1 MATVAR
7 AIIFPATMWDTLLS
21 STTLVAFSETGD
33 KTQLLAFTLAARYRK
48 PWVVLGG
55 ILVATLLNHGL
66 AAWAGTL
73 VSGWLSP
80 TVLPWL
86 LAACFLGFGLWI
98 LVPDKDEDSGKE
110 PRFGPFLTTA
120 ILFFL
125 AEMGDKTQFATI
137 ALGAKYQSVLWVTAG
152 TTLGMLIADGLAIF
166 LGEKLADKVQAKWI
180 RIVTAVL
187 FIGFGLLSLVQAL
200 RG

>member
-1 MATVAR
+1 
-7 AIIFPATMWDTLLS
+7 MWETILS
-21 STTLVAFSETGD
+21 STTLVAASETGD

-48 PWVVLGG
+48 PWTVLGG

-66 AAWAGTL
+66 AAWAGSL

-80 TVLPWL
+80 TILAWL

-98 LVPDKDEDSGKE
+98 LVPDKEDEAGKE

-120 ILFFL
+120 VLFFL

-137 ALGAKYQSVLWVTAG
+137 ALGAKYHSVLWVTAG

-166 LGEKLADKVQAKWI
+166 LGEKLADKVQASWI

-187 FIGFGLLSLVQAL
+187 FIGFGVFSAITAL

>member
-1 MATVAR
+1 
-7 AIIFPATMWDTLLS
+7 MWETLFS

-33 KTQLLAFTLAARYRK
+33 KTQLLAFTLAARFRK
-48 PWVVLGG
+48 PWVVLAG

-66 AAWAGTL
+66 AAWAGSL
-73 VSGWLSP
+73 VSAWLSP
-80 TVLPWL
+80 TILAWI

-98 LVPDKDEDSGKE
+98 LVPDKDDDSEKQ

-120 ILFFL
+120 FLFFL

-152 TTLGMLIADGLAIF
+152 TTLGMMIADGLAIF

-187 FIGFGLLSLVQAL
+187 FIGFGALSAIQAL